1 MTSTDKHTMIPFDV
15 IVKAADGDPVAIN
28 EVVAHYSGFI
38 GHCSLRT
45 MKDEQGHT
53 VSVVDE
59 TLRGRIQT
67 RLITKILSFDI
78 DYSA

>member
-1 MTSTDKHTMIPFDV
+1 MANKYPMIPFEV
-15 IVKAADGDPVAIN
+15 IVKASDGDPESIN
-28 EVVAHYSGFI
+28 HVVSHYSGFI
-38 GHCSLRT
+38 GHYSLRN
-45 MKDEQGHT
+45 MKDEHGNE
-53 VSVVDE
+53 VMAVDE